1 MARRGCHLQEGNTM
15 TPSLPLIRGHIDGRW
30 LDDGNPFDVIAPQSG
45 QVVARVLE
53 TPPELVD
60 EAVAAAVRAKPA
72 VRAMP
77 PYERAAL
84 LRRVQAA
91 TLERLDE
98 IAIAITRETGKV
110 LRDTREEV
118 RRASDTL
125 GLCAEEAIR
134 IQGEHVPLDGSA
146 VGAGKLAMMLRFP
159 VGVVG
164 AIVPYNAPFNL
175 ACHKFGP
182 SFAAGNA
189 TVMKS
194 APEAPSCTTML
205 VEMFE
210 KAGAPK
216 GAANLVHGRTATGEA
231 LVANPGVD
239 FISFTGSSRGGAA
252 VKRAA
257 GMRRVLLELGGLGP
271 NIVHADADVDK
282 AAAMA
287 ALHGTRLAG
296 QSCIS
301 VQNLFVHRSVLDRFL
316 ELHVAA
322 VRKLKL
328 GDPMDEATDVG
339 PVINEAAAIRIE
351 SWLQEARGAGARILC
366 GGGRQGAY
374 IEPTVVTDTRE
385 DMKVVCQ
392 EIFGPVIVV
401 RPYGELDEPIRW
413 INASGFG
420 LNCGIFTA
428 SLTTA
433 FRAIREIE
441 CGGVIINGTSSFRPD
456 QVPYGG
462 IRNSGL
468 GREGPRFSI
477 EEMTEQRLVVFSQ

>member
-1 MARRGCHLQEGNTM
+1 M
-15 TPSLPLIRGHIDGRW
+15 PPVRGHIEGRW
-30 LDDGNPFDVIAPQSG
+30 PDDGVPFDVVAPYNG

-53 TPPELVD
+53 TPPALVD

-77 PYERAAL
+77 PYERAEL

-91 TLERLDE
+91 TVERLEE
-98 IAIAITRETGKV
+98 IATAIARETGKV

-118 RRASDTL
+118 RRASETL

-146 VGAGKLAMMLRFP
+146 AGTGKLAMMLRFP

-164 AIVPYNAPFNL
+164 AIVPFNAPFNL
-175 ACHKFGP
+175 ACHKLGP

-189 TVMKS
+189 TVLKS
-194 APEAPSCTTML
+194 APEAPSCARLL
-205 VEMFE
+205 VEMFAD
-210 KAGAPK
+210 AGAPA
-216 GAANLVHGRTATGEA
+216 GAVNLVHGRTATGEA
-231 LVANPGVD
+231 LVGNPAVD
-239 FISFTGSSRGGAA
+239 FITFTGSTRAGAA
-252 VKRAA
+252 VKQAA

-271 NIVHADADVDK
+271 NIVHADADIDK
-282 AAAMA
+282 AAAMT

-301 VQNLFVHRSVLDRFL
+301 VQNLFVHRSVLERFL
-316 ELHVAA
+316 EVHVAA

-328 GDPMDEATDVG
+328 GDPLDPATDVG
-339 PVINEAAAIRIE
+339 PVINEASAVRIE
-351 SWLQEARGAGARILC
+351 SWLQEARRTGARILC
-366 GGGRQGAY
+366 GGGRRGAF

-401 RPYGELDEPIRW
+401 RPYDELDEPIRW

-420 LNCGIFTA
+420 LNCGVFTA
-428 SLTTA
+428 SLATA

-441 CGGVIINGTSSFRPD
+441 CGGVIVNGTSTFRPD

-462 IRNSGL
+462 IRNSGV
-468 GREGPRFSI
+468 GREGPRYAVQ
-477 EEMTEQRLVVFSQ
+477 EMTEQRLVVFSQ

>member
-1 MARRGCHLQEGNTM
+1 M
-15 TPSLPLIRGHIDGRW
+15 TQSLPLVRGFIEGRW
-30 LDDGNPFDVIAPQSG
+30 PDDGTPFDVIAPYSG
-45 QVVARVLE
+45 QPVARALE
-53 TPPELVD
+53 SPPALVH
-60 EAVAAAVRAKPA
+60 EAVAAAARAKPA
-72 VRAMP
+72 VRGMP

-91 TLERLDE
+91 TIERLEE
-98 IAIAITRETGKV
+98 IATAITRETGKV

-118 RRASDTL
+118 RRASETL

-146 VGAGKLAMMLRFP
+146 VGAGRLAMLLRFP

-164 AIVPYNAPFNL
+164 AIVPFNAPFNL
-175 ACHKFGP
+175 ACHKLGP

-194 APEAPSCTTML
+194 APEAPTCAKLL
-205 VEMFE
+205 VEMFAE
-210 KAGAPK
+210 AGAPA
-216 GAANLVHGRTATGEA
+216 GSVNLVHGRTATGEA
-231 LVANPGVD
+231 LVNDPGVD
-239 FISFTGSSRGGAA
+239 FITFTGSTRAGAA
-252 VKRAA
+252 VKQAA
-257 GMRRVLLELGGLGP
+257 GMRGVLLELGGLGP

-282 AAAMA
+282 AAAMT

-301 VQNLFVHRSVLDRFL
+301 VQNLFVHRAVLERFL
-316 ELHVAA
+316 DVHVAA
-322 VRKLKL
+322 VRKMTL
-328 GDPMDEATDVG
+328 GDPLDAATEVG
-339 PVINEAAAIRIE
+339 PVINEASAIRIE
-351 SWLQEARGAGARILC
+351 SWLQEAERAGARILC
-366 GGGRQGAY
+366 GGKRRGAF

-401 RPYGELDEPIRW
+401 RPYGDLDEPIRW

-420 LNCGIFTA
+420 LNCGVFTA
-428 SLTTA
+428 SLATA

-441 CGGVIINGTSSFRPD
+441 CGGVIVNGTSTFRPD

-462 IRNSGL
+462 IKNSGI

-477 EEMTEQRLVVFSQ
+477 QEMTTQRLVVFPQ